1 MAKKLVGIVG
11 IYKDPE
17 QLMLAARKFKD
28 AKVKKMDAY
37 TPFPVHGMEDAIGIP
52 RSKVPWVTFLA
63 GLTGLA
69 IGFSLETWVSTV
81 NWRLNVGGKPFFSF
95 PAFIPVM
102 FELTVLIAGLST
114 AAALFAF
121 SGMPNFKPQVIDPDL
136 TNDKFALFV
145 SAEDPN
151 YKESDF
157 MNTMRSSGA
166 VDVRVLK

>member
-1 MAKKLVGIVG
+1 MAKKLVGVVG
-11 IYKDPE
+11 IYSDPD
-17 QLMLAARKFKD
+17 QLMQVARKFKD
-28 AKVKKMDAY
+28 SRVKKMDAF

-52 RSKVPWVTFLA
+52 RSKIPWVTFIA
-63 GLTGLA
+63 GLTGLS
-69 IGFSLETWVSTV
+69 IGFALQTWVATV
-81 NWRLNVGGKPFFSF
+81 NWKLNVGGKPFFSF

-121 SGMPNFKPQVIDPDL
+121 TGMPNLKPQVIDPDL

-151 YKESDF
+151 YNESEF
-157 MNTMRSSGA
+157 MSAMKSGGA
-166 VDVRVLK
+166 LEVKVLK